1 MQALNSRQL
10 QYAILLSEVL
20 NFSQVAE
27 QVGITQPSLSKQ
39 ILSLESELGIKLFDR
54 NHTPLTITPAGEYF
68 IGYAKELLY
77 KEEQMYKA
85 MDQFR
90 SGENGRLVI
99 GVSPFRSTYLMP
111 DIVKKVKAKYPGVQ
125 VVLREENST
134 LLRKEAAEG
143 KFDFAIVN
151 LPVDDALMDIVPLEV
166 DTLVLAV
173 PNAMTDR
180 VLPTMDGPHPAVEWA
195 DVEALPFVVVSPT
208 QELRHLFDKMC
219 AAADIRPNIAVEVMS
234 ISAAWAMAHA
244 GVGAALLP
252 LQFISSQHFDDNLTL
267 YTIRSNEYSRQ
278 PVIITR
284 RGQYESEPA
293 RYAKELLQNKSAEP

>member
-1 MQALNSRQL
+1 MNSRQL
-10 QYAILLSEVL
+10 QYAILLSQVL

-27 QVGITQPSLSKQ
+27 QIGISQPSLSKQ
-39 ILSLESELGIKLFDR
+39 ILGLENELGIKLFDR
-54 NHTPLTITPAGEYF
+54 NHTPLTMTPAGEYF
-68 IGYAKELLY
+68 IEYAKDLLY
-77 KEEQMYKA
+77 KEDQMHKA
-85 MDQFR
+85 MEQFR
-90 SGENGRLVI
+90 SGDNGRLVI

-111 DIVKKVKAKYPGVQ
+111 DIVKKVKAKYPGIQ

-151 LPVDDALMDIVPLEV
+151 LPVDDALMDIVPLEA

-173 PNAMTDR
+173 PNAMTGM
-180 VLPTMDGPHPAVEWA
+180 LPPSTGGPHPSVDWSCV
-195 DVEALPFVVVSPT
+195 DTLPFVVVSPT
-208 QELRHLFDKMC
+208 QELRHLFNRMC

-234 ISAAWAMAHA
+234 ISTAWAMAHA

-293 RYAKELLQNKSAEP
+293 RYAKELLLNLV